1 MSERYVRRLSK
12 SQAERYKELLTQ
24 EEPLIAEIALNQ
36 WALEQHLDSYT
47 RMGEDDDAALTRLST
62 IIAGHTEE
70 IRKLE
75 ETRHKIE
82 HDNRLS
88 WTPRQVQKFIMH
100 VAGIIDL
107 YEKDVNTRRQIAAA
121 LQALVAN
128 KKYLQWPDEDM
139 AQEVVAR
146 VYSGPLLGE

>member
-1 MSERYVRRLSK
+1 MSQRYVRRLSK
-12 SQAERYKELLTQ
+12 NQAERYRELLRQ
-24 EEPLIAEIALNQ
+24 EEPLIAEIAINQ

-47 RMGEDDDAALTRLST
+47 RTGEGDEAAMTRLST
-62 IIAGHTEE
+62 LIGGHTEQ

-88 WTPRQVQKFIMH
+88 WTPRQVQTFIMR

-107 YEKDVNTRRQIAAA
+107 YEKDTETRRQIAAA
-121 LQALVAN
+121 LQALVEN
-128 KKYLQWPDEDM
+128 KKFLQWPDEDM

-146 VYSGPLLGE
+146 VYDRAMLEG

>member
-12 SQAERYKELLTQ
+12 NQAERYRELLTQ

-47 RMGEDDDAALTRLST
+47 RTGEGDEAAMTRLST
-62 IIAGHTEE
+62 LIGGHTEQ

-88 WTPRQVQKFIMH
+88 WTPRQVQTFIMR

-107 YEKDVNTRRQIAAA
+107 YEKDTETRRQIAAA

-128 KKYLQWPDEDM
+128 KKYLQWPDEDT
-139 AQEVVAR
+139 AQKVVAR
-146 VYSGPLLGE
+146 VYNGALIEG